1 MSGPRFC
8 PSGRARW
15 IFPALL
21 ALLGVVIVLSLGLG
35 AVKVSPARIAA
46 LIGDPTA
53 ATTSEATIL
62 WQLRLPRTLLAA
74 ACGAA
79 LAVSGTGFQ
88 ALFRNPLADPFVI
101 GASSGAAFGA
111 AVAVL
116 LGLDI
121 AMGGL
126 SPVPAAAF
134 VGAIGAVALVYALA
148 GLGQTASAGMLLLAG
163 SALGTMLSALVS
175 FLMISGE
182 QPWLHILN
190 WMLGGF
196 SGRSWL
202 HCRVALP
209 PLLLAVAGMWLLAR
223 PLDVLV
229 GGDDAAR
236 SLGLSIRRA
245 RLAIV
250 GVASLATAVSVSV
263 AGVIGFV
270 GLIAPHI
277 ARTLI
282 GGGHRRLIPASALL
296 GAIIMVAADA
306 VARSVLAPIEVPVG
320 IITALLGGPFFLF
333 VLRTR
338 GARFT

>member
-1 MSGPRFC
+1 MSHA
-8 PSGRARW
+8 PSGQRRRAAW
-15 IFPALL
+15 LFPALIG
-21 ALLGVVIVLSLGLG
+21 LLVAVIVLSLGLG
-35 AVKVSPARIAA
+35 AVKVSLARLATLLADPSAA
-46 LIGDPTA
+46 SS
-53 ATTSEATIL
+53 SEATIL

-74 ACGAA
+74 AVGAA

-88 ALFRNPLADPFVI
+88 GLFRNPLADPFVI

-116 LGLDI
+116 LGLDVAI
-121 AMGGL
+121 WGL
-126 SPVPAAAF
+126 SPVPVAAF
-134 VGAIGAVALVYALA
+134 AGAVGAVALVYALA
-148 GLGQTASAGMLLLAG
+148 GLGQTASAGTLLLAG
-163 SALGTMLSALVS
+163 SALGTMLSAMVS

-202 HCRVALP
+202 HCQVALP
-209 PLLLAVAGMWLLAR
+209 PLLVAMTGLWLLAR

-236 SLGLSIRRA
+236 SLGLSIQKA
-245 RLAIV
+245 RMGIV
-250 GVASLATAVSVSV
+250 AMASLAAAVSVSV

-282 GGGHRRLIPASALL
+282 GGSHRRLIPASALL

-306 VARSVLAPIEVPVG
+306 LARSVLAPLEVPVG

-333 VLRTR
+333 VLRTK
-338 GARFT
+338 GARFA

>member
-1 MSGPRFC
+1 MSQEGTRTRW
-8 PSGRARW
+8 RASW
-15 IFPALL
+15 LFPALIG
-21 ALLGVVIVLSLGLG
+21 LLGVVILLSLGLG

-46 LIGDPTA
+46 LVFDPATA
-53 ATTSEATIL
+53 SNSEATIL

-74 ACGAA
+74 VVGAA
-79 LAVSGTGFQ
+79 LAVSGAGFQ
-88 ALFRNPLADPFVI
+88 GLFRNPLADPFVI

-116 LGLDI
+116 LGFDV
-121 AMGGL
+121 AVRGL
-126 SPVPAAAF
+126 SPVPVAAF
-134 VGAIGAVALVYALA
+134 AGAIGAVSLVYALA
-148 GLGQTASAGMLLLAG
+148 GLGQTASAGTLLLAG
-163 SALGTMLSALVS
+163 SALGTMLSAMVS

-202 HCRVALP
+202 HCQIALP
-209 PLLLAVAGMWLLAR
+209 PLLLAMAGLWLLAR

-236 SLGLSIRRA
+236 SLGLPIRRA
-245 RLAIV
+245 RLVIV
-250 GVASLATAVSVSV
+250 AVASLATAVSVSV
-263 AGVIGFV
+263 AGVIGFI

-277 ARTLI
+277 ARLLL

-296 GAIIMVAADA
+296 GAIIMVCADA
-306 VARSVLAPIEVPVG
+306 IARSVLAPVEVPVG

-338 GARFT
+338 GPRFA